1 MATSHFLHN
10 AHDEHVLIDS
20 KIGFSKDWSKLKNG
34 VQDYFLCPMAANIQ
48 YAVYR
53 GKSGTLYLRCD
64 LNEHIISIKNDDRQY
79 IKLDEAIAYFRSLA
93 K

>member
-1 MATSHFLHN
+1 MKMTGTEF
-10 AHDEHVLIDS
+10 
-20 KIGFSKDWSKLKNG
+20 KGKDWSKLKNS

-48 YAVYR
+48 YTVYR

-64 LNEHIISIKNDDRQY
+64 LNEHIISIKNDDRKY